1 MNTLVILAGFYSNFY
16 TMVYFSFLARRPW
29 PVVNGALWYKSPSAW
44 IPPTDSLLKKKN
56 NNNNKNNF
64 SPPKTKKAKQRNKQ
78 KKKHLNIAPYFR
90 QLPLLFELQNT
101 EFSFQFN
108 SFMILYI
115 NENLVN
121 LRNNEFSL
129 YRKSEWIS
137 SNVKIK
143 QLAKGL
149 VYLTTI
155 TDLFIWFQVT
165 YPSPVKS

>member
-29 PVVNGALWYKSPSAW
+29 PLVNGALWYKSPSAW
-44 IPPTDSLLKKKN
+44 IPPTDSLLKKKKQQQQQKQFFTSE
-56 NNNNKNNF
+56 NKK
-64 SPPKTKKAKQRNKQ
+64 SKTKKQ
-78 KKKHLNIAPYFR
+78 KKNHLKIAPYFT

-101 EFSFQFN
+101 EFPFQFN
-108 SFMILYI
+108 SLMILYI

-121 LRNNEFSL
+121 LRNNEISL

-137 SNVKIK
+137 GNVKIM

-155 TDLFIWFQVT
+155 TDLFIWFQLT

>member
-29 PVVNGALWYKSPSAW
+29 PLVNGALWYKSPSAW
-44 IPPTDSLLKKKN
+44 IPPTDSLLKKKKQQQQQKQFFTSE
-56 NNNNKNNF
+56 NKK
-64 SPPKTKKAKQRNKQ
+64 SKTKKQT
-78 KKKHLNIAPYFR
+78 KKKHLNIVPYFR

>member
-1 MNTLVILAGFYSNFY
+1 MNPTNGQLVKN
-16 TMVYFSFLARRPW
+16 
-29 PVVNGALWYKSPSAW
+29 
-44 IPPTDSLLKKKN
+44 KKKKTTKTIFHLRKQKKQ
-56 NNNNKNNF
+56 NKETN
-64 SPPKTKKAKQRNKQ
+64 

-129 YRKSEWIS
+129 YRKSE
-137 SNVKIK
+137 
-143 QLAKGL
+143 
-149 VYLTTI
+149 
-155 TDLFIWFQVT
+155 
-165 YPSPVKS
+165 

>member
-44 IPPTDSLLKKKN
+44 IPPTDSLLKIKKN
-56 NNNNKNNF
+56 
-64 SPPKTKKAKQRNKQ
+64 KTKTIFHLRKQKKQNKETN

-90 QLPLLFELQNT
+90 QLPLLFELQNS

-108 SFMILYI
+108 SFMILYT

-137 SNVKIK
+137 SNVKIM

-155 TDLFIWFQVT
+155 TDLFIWSQVT

>member
-1 MNTLVILAGFYSNFY
+1 MNPTNGQLVQN
-16 TMVYFSFLARRPW
+16 
-29 PVVNGALWYKSPSAW
+29 
-44 IPPTDSLLKKKN
+44 KKTTKTIFHLRKQKKQNKEKN
-56 NNNNKNNF
+56 
-64 SPPKTKKAKQRNKQ
+64 

-129 YRKSEWIS
+129 YRKSE
-137 SNVKIK
+137 
-143 QLAKGL
+143 
-149 VYLTTI
+149 
-155 TDLFIWFQVT
+155 
-165 YPSPVKS
+165 

>member
-1 MNTLVILAGFYSNFY
+1 MNTLVILAGFYFY

-29 PVVNGALWYKSPSAW
+29 PLVNGALWYNSPSAR
-44 IPPTDSLLKKKN
+44 IPPTDSLLKIKKQQKQFFTSE
-56 NNNNKNNF
+56 NKK
-64 SPPKTKKAKQRNKQ
+64 SKTKKQ
-78 KKKHLNIAPYFR
+78 KKNHLKIAPYFT

-101 EFSFQFN
+101 EFPFQFN
-108 SFMILYI
+108 SLMILYI

-121 LRNNEFSL
+121 LRNNEISL

-137 SNVKIK
+137 GNVKIM

-155 TDLFIWFQVT
+155 TDLFIWFQLT